1 LHISIIAAEILGRDI
16 GIVMVLPRYRV
27 EHRQFA

>member
-27 EHRQFA
+27 EHRQFT